1 MSGGQLRPEKTI
13 LLKNSIDGKFY
24 FSLRAQ
30 LLQAHRRMAHSTEP
44 GQRSKHAKILSYI
57 PDPLNLFKDN
67 ELPSCRSFPGHYH
80 SSCSD
85 QCFLRSSFHLFI
97 SFGNCIFFFKYTL
110 GLSPW
115 PTKQHSSLCIP
126 WGEVLPNLY
135 SENRVCAR
143 ACRPRW
149 KVWFISPGDGWGQC
163 QPRPPL
169 LPLMKWH
176 LFGW

>member
-1 MSGGQLRPEKTI
+1 MLRKII

-24 FSLRAQ
+24 LSLRAQ
-30 LLQAHRRMAHSTEP
+30 LLQAHRGMAHSTEP

-67 ELPSCRSFPGHYH
+67 ELPSLCSFPGHYH

-97 SFGNCIFFFKYTL
+97 SFGNWIFKKYTL

-115 PTKQHSSLCIP
+115 PTKQHSALCIP

-135 SENRVCAR
+135 SENRVYAR
-143 ACRPRW
+143 ACRPQW

-163 QPRPPL
+163 
-169 LPLMKWH
+169 
-176 LFGW
+176 